1 MEFEKMVEKVFKVEK
16 LEESVKEFPL
26 GIMVKN
32 ALYAEWDGSK
42 LSIKIAGIELVQFNF
57 DDDMNLESFTT
68 IQDEADKFE
77 KWVKKNFKEWKKEQE
92 G

>member
-1 MEFEKMVEKVFKVEK
+1 MALEKIINDVFKVEK
-16 LEESVKEFPL
+16 LEENVKEFPL

-42 LSIKIAGIELVQFNF
+42 LSIKIAGIELVEFNF

-68 IQDEADKFE
+68 NQDEADKFE
-77 KWVKKNFKEWKKEQE
+77 KWVKKNFKEWKE
-92 G
+92 GEK